1 MTKQGMLV
9 LCFHCIVDMSNTM
22 LKIDVQF
29 LVLKRSFAFNSH

>member
-1 MTKQGMLV
+1 
-9 LCFHCIVDMSNTM
+9 VDMSNTM